1 MSTGSPLSFTA
12 AAHGG
17 TWLSVTPSGGTTPG
31 SLSISVD
38 PTGLASGTY
47 SGTIAIYANGAASVN
62 LPVVLKVASGDD
74 GGGGDDGGDDTASNS
89 GDRLR
94 AWPFAYDPAS
104 SNSVASSWMDNTG
117 VSSSAGN
124 NSDMRNQGLL
134 LSKTSA
140 ASNQA
145 QAGVVI
151 RDVEGMSVT
160 ELGYDIRNGGQ
171 CTATTPRF
179 AVVTTDDVV
188 HKAGCA
194 AGTSQPS
201 PGAGWKRLRFD
212 PANPAQMNPP
222 VAPGSKVKSVY
233 VLMDGGPE
241 TGASIVVLDNV
252 DINGKII
259 GKQ

>member
-1 MSTGSPLSFTA
+1 
-12 AAHGG
+12 
-17 TWLSVTPSGGTTPG
+17 
-31 SLSISVD
+31 
-38 PTGLASGTY
+38 
-47 SGTIAIYANGAASVN
+47 
-62 LPVVLKVASGDD
+62 
-74 GGGGDDGGDDTASNS
+74 
-89 GDRLR
+89 
-94 AWPFAYDPAS
+94 
-104 SNSVASSWMDNTG
+104 
-117 VSSSAGN
+117 
-124 NSDMRNQGLL
+124 
-134 LSKTSA
+134 
-140 ASNQA
+140 
-145 QAGVVI
+145 
-151 RDVEGMSVT
+151 MSVT
-160 ELGYDIRNGGQ
+160 ELGYDIRNDGQ

>member
-1 MSTGSPLSFTA
+1 V
-12 AAHGG
+12 
-17 TWLSVTPSGGTTPG
+17 SV
-31 SLSISVD
+31 SVD

-47 SGTIAIYANGAASVN
+47 TATIAIAASGSNTVN

-74 GGGGDDGGDDTASNS
+74 GGDDGGGGDDGTSSTDQ
-89 GDRLR
+89 LR
-94 AWPFAYDPAS
+94 AWPFAYDPAAT
-104 SNSVASSWMDNTG
+104 NTVAATWMDNTG
-117 VSSSAGN
+117 VASTSS
-124 NSDMRNQGLL
+124 NSSDTRNQGLL

-140 ASNQA
+140 ASNHA
-145 QAGVVI
+145 QAGIVI

-179 AVVTTDDVV
+179 AVVTTDEVV
-188 HKAGCA
+188 HKTGCA
-194 AGTSQPS
+194 SGNSQPA
-201 PGAGWKRLRFD
+201 PAAGWKRLRFD
-212 PANPAQMNPP
+212 PANPAQTNPP
-222 VAPGSKVKSVY
+222 IAPGSKIKSIYLV
-233 VLMDGGPE
+233 MDGGPE